1 MILFWMVMGIILWQ
15 AITLTVYVFT
25 QNKKTALLVGFSIVY
40 AATYGLVKLIQF
52 FERTFSLGRRNKC

>member
-1 MILFWMVMGIILWQ
+1 MGIILWQ

-52 FERTFSLGRRNKC
+52 FERTFSLGRRKKC